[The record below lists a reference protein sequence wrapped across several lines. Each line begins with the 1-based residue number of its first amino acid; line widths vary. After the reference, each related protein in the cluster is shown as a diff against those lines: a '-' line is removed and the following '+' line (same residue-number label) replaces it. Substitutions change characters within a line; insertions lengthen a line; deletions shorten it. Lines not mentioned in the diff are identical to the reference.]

1 MSEEKPTP
9 APACHNCG
17 NTSEEAPLFQVL
29 IKNVEQWVCAR
40 CLPFLIHGPH

>member
-1 MSEEKPTP
+1 MEEAKKGNTP
-9 APACHNCG
+9 VCFNCG
-17 NTSEEAPLFQVL
+17 NSSEQAALFRVL

>member
-1 MSEEKPTP
+1 MEETKKSSTP
-9 APACHNCG
+9 VCFNCG
-17 NTSEEAPLFQVL
+17 NTSEHAALFRVL